1 MNIYQCKCVYVPY
14 ALCTMYT
21 HWQWEKEY
29 AMSYG
34 WVHVLSSVRQIDFPQ
49 FAREL
54 KIPLDLSVRTE
65 QQTKEW
71 NKNQSEQNKMK
82 EK

>member
-1 MNIYQCKCVYVPY
+1 
-14 ALCTMYT
+14 
-21 HWQWEKEY
+21 
-29 AMSYG
+29 MSYG

-65 QQTKEW
+65 QQTKE
-71 NKNQSEQNKMK
+71 
-82 EK
+82 